1 MNTRQSRMRAA
12 AAVTSVAALTLAA
25 CGGGGG
31 GGGGAAGGGGAEGSA
46 PSTCDTVNVA
56 AQAWMIEKFHMQD
69 MVKAYEE
76 ANPDVDVKITEY
88 PDNQS
93 LSNFALQWSQGKS
106 NQDVVVVDGASV
118 AVQFLA
124 QDLIIDF
131 NKTEF
136 FEGDTAKDAF
146 VGETLSFTSLDDVQF
161 AIPIGLETYNISA
174 NKKYFEEAGLLDAN
188 GEIPNPETWDEL
200 YEMATAVTERSGD
213 RVTRPGMT
221 IQWGPNAVSTMI
233 AVEQAVRGSFYKDDD
248 KTLTFDTP
256 EMREV
261 LKIWKKG
268 VDEGVFSIDTFSNK
282 DAGRSNFNAGNV
294 PMLLQTAAH
303 VPEAIPTIG
312 EENAALVAMPGSME
326 NGSYGFTAGIIVPS
340 ASSCQ
345 TQAVEFIQKGMM
357 SDVQVAVGKEW
368 GKLPVLEEHFEQIDA
383 GWKDK
388 MYELVQISKPAPMY
402 RDLPEI
408 QVRGKEMLQQY
419 LTGQTDLDGFLEE
432 FEGLIE
438 AADKD
443 VQ

>member
-1 MNTRQSRMRAA
+1 MKKQRNFLAVIAA
-12 AAVTSVAALTLAA
+12 TSVAALTLAG
-25 CGGGGG
+25 CGGGSGESDG
-31 GGGGAAGGGGAEGSA
+31 DPAAEGESK
-46 PSTCDTVNVA
+46 TIDVA
-56 AQAWMIEKFHMQD
+56 AQAWMVEKFHMDD
-69 MVKAYEE
+69 MVTKFEE
-76 ANPDVDVKITEY
+76 ANQGTTVNIVEY

-131 NKTEF
+131 NETNF
-136 FEGDTAKDAF
+136 FEGATAKENF
-146 VGETLSFTSLDDVQF
+146 IGETLEFDSLNGVQF

-174 NKKYFEEAGLLDAN
+174 NKTYFEEAGLLNAD
-188 GEIPNPETWDEL
+188 GEIPNPQTWQEL
-200 YEMATAVTERSGD
+200 YEMAAALDVK
-213 RVTRPGMT
+213 PGLT

-233 AVEQAVRGSFYKDDD
+233 AVEQAVRGSFYAEDGE
-248 KTLTFDTP
+248 TLTFDTP

-294 PMLLQTAAH
+294 PMVLETIAH

-312 EENAALVAMPGSME
+312 EENSKVVAMPGSLE

-340 ASSCQ
+340 ASENQ
-345 TQAVEFIQKGMM
+345 DLALDFIKEGMM
-357 SDVQVAVGKEW
+357 SDVQVAVGEEW
-368 GKLPVLEEHFEQIDA
+368 GKLPVIQEHFDKIDA
-383 GWKDK
+383 PWKTA
-388 MYELVQISKPAPMY
+388 MYDLVKISEPAPMY

-408 QVRGKEMLQQY
+408 QVTGKQMLQEY
-419 LTGQTDLDGFLEE
+419 LTGQTDLDTFLSN
-432 FEGLIE
+432 FEAVI
-438 AADKD
+438 ADANKNPE
-443 VQ
+443 

>member
-1 MNTRQSRMRAA
+1 MNIRKSRLWATAA
-12 AAVTSVAALTLAA
+12 ATSVAALTLAA
-25 CGGGGG
+25 CGGGGAG
-31 GGGGAAGGGGAEGSA
+31 VSQAGAAQE
-46 PSTCDTVNVA
+46 PSDTINVA
-56 AQAWMIEKFHMQD
+56 AQAWMIEKFHMDD
-69 MVKAYEE
+69 MVAKFEE
-76 ANPDVDVKITEY
+76 ANPDLNVEITEY

-131 NKTEF
+131 NDTDF
-136 FEGDTAKDAF
+136 FEGETSKDAF

-174 NKKYFEEAGLLDAN
+174 NKTYFEAAGLLDAN

-200 YEMATAVTERSGD
+200 YDMAAAMTERSGD
-213 RVTRPGMT
+213 TVTRPGMT
-221 IQWGPNAVSTMI
+221 IQWGPNAVSTML
-233 AVEQAVRGSFYKDDD
+233 AVEQAVRGSMYQDDGE
-248 KTLTFDTP
+248 TLTFDTP

-261 LKIWKKG
+261 LEIWKKG

-294 PMLLQTAAH
+294 PMVLETAAH
-303 VPEAIPTIG
+303 VPEAMPTIG
-312 EENAALVAMPGSME
+312 EENSKLVAMPGSLE

-340 ASSCQ
+340 ASANQ
-345 TQAVEFIQKGMM
+345 ERAIQFIQEGMM
-357 SDVQVAVGKEW
+357 SDVQVAVGLEW
-368 GKLPVLEEHFEQIDA
+368 GKLPVIEEHFDQIDA
-383 GWKDK
+383 PWKEK
-388 MYELVQISKPAPMY
+388 MYELVQISQPAPMY

-419 LTGQTDLDGFLEE
+419 LTGQTDLDGFLTS
-432 FEGLIE
+432 FEDLIA
-438 AADKD
+438 AADKEA
-443 VQ
+443 Q